1 MPFNYHEAACQTD
14 ECGNRAHVMRIMCIL
29 WSVCLNAFNEI
40 FFVIKNQN
48 KTVVLSNSL
57 RITLRKIMVSKYS
70 NLVQ

>member
-29 WSVCLNAFNEI
+29 WLVCLNAFNEI